1 VTFTSKFERANAEMR
16 TAVARHAGDGITP
29 AHTAAAASL
38 AGDNDERDVECNV
51 ECEPEAVKAYRDAYE
66 VPLDYPEPI
75 RVSPED
81 FRRGPIR
88 LGHDA
93 PSPGACA

>member
-1 VTFTSKFERANAEMR
+1 MAFLSKFERASAELR
-16 TAVARHAGDGITP
+16 RVPARPASDGITP
-29 AHTAAAASL
+29 AHTAASAAL
-38 AGDNDERDVECNV
+38 GGDDEPDA
-51 ECEPEAVKAYRDAYE
+51 ECEPEAVKAYRDAYQ
-66 VPLDYPEPI
+66 VPPEYPEPI

-88 LGHDA
+88 PGHEA